1 MHGLLPFEIACLV
14 EWGMSTNDAL
24 LAGTR
29 WAAECCRVEDRTGTL
44 ETGKLA
50 DLISLRGNP
59 LEDIKALEQVNLIMK
74 GGTRYDG
81 LSAQ

>member
-1 MHGLLPFEIACLV
+1 
-14 EWGMSTNDAL
+14 
-24 LAGTR
+24 
-29 WAAECCRVEDRTGTL
+29 
-44 ETGKLA
+44 
-50 DLISLRGNP
+50 